1 MLDSESA
8 ILPHRCVFYD
18 SAARCLFFAWFGQ
31 FGKSEALLQLR
42 WRMRLVTLGVRFA
55 TLSQIISIVS
65 LSHFLHIGHPP
76 GPHPS
81 TPPWLLSN
89 WTALL
94 AWVFAVGAGSI
105 GNGRSR
111 LALLLWAA
119 TFAFATYFVAMN
131 SFD

>member
-55 TLSQIISIVS
+55 TLSQIISCILDIRQVPIR
-65 LSHFLHIGHPP
+65 LRPLGCFQTGQHFWP
-76 GPHPS
+76 GS
-81 TPPWLLSN
+81 SRS
-89 WTALL
+89 
-94 AWVFAVGAGSI
+94 AGSI